1 MNNRKDTYSSFK
13 GLVIPVLSAF
23 TFSADGSA
31 QLNLCNIDYLPSITT
46 SINVELNPTPY
57 SAQLDTRSSE
67 TIVIDSDTMD
77 LLVINSFAK
86 NYINNLTFIEES
98 IQAVIDD
105 YFWEM
110 L

>member
-1 MNNRKDTYSSFK
+1 
-13 GLVIPVLSAF
+13 
-23 TFSADGSA
+23 
-31 QLNLCNIDYLPSITT
+31 
-46 SINVELNPTPY
+46 
-57 SAQLDTRSSE
+57 
-67 TIVIDSDTMD
+67 MD